1 MQGVRI
7 VLRTILTALAG
18 IMAWG
23 EPHDYEDDDDP
34 LLSSGG
40 SVEASAYFW

>member
-34 LLSSGG
+34 LLGG
-40 SVEASAYFW
+40 TGSPDPSAYFW